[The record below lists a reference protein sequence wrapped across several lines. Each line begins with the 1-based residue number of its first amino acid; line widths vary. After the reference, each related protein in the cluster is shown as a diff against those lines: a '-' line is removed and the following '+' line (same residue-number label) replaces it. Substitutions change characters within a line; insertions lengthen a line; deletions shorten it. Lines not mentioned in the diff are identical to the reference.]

1 MKTLFRGLP
10 VMVHDTHTKRRR
22 SEKSSDFHKILYT
35 GADFEV
41 DERHVIKSIKVALD
55 RLRVQQNV
63 FLVSEIFI
71 QICYLFKSYTRQVCR
86 RRYESRR
93 SQKPYLLHLQKK
105 NKIRRKTIFNMTV

>member
-1 MKTLFRGLP
+1 MFSS
-10 VMVHDTHTKRRR
+10 HTHTVYLSQLDQVRLLHTIAALIR

-71 QICYLFKSYTRQVCR
+71 QICYLLKSYTRQVCQ

-105 NKIRRKTIFNMTV
+105 